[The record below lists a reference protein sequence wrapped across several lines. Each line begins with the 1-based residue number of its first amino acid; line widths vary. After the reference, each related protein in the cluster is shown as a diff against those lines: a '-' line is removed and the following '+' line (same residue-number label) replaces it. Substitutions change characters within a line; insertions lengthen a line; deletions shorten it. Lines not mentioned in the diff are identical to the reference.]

1 MPTEQEKFK
10 IFQDV
15 HRKPVA
21 GHLGMNKTYERIKLF
36 IIWPGMKQERED
48 YIKKCEIC
56 QKNKITQH
64 KVKMPLQ
71 INTTPH
77 SSTGFTPH
85 ELLFGRKPN
94 IPGILQKETPEIQY
108 TFDNYVKELQDR
120 LQSSY
125 EIARSNLQVKKEK
138 SKECYDRTVNVPL
151 FVIGDKVLLHD
162 ETVRR
167 GRSSKLSQSWV
178 GPYEIISLDDV
189 NVTLKLP
196 RNRTLKVH
204 ANRLKPFFG

>member
-1 MPTEQEKFK
+1 M
-10 IFQDV
+10 
-15 HRKPVA
+15 
-21 GHLGMNKTYERIKLF
+21 
-36 IIWPGMKQERED
+36 
-48 YIKKCEIC
+48 
-56 QKNKITQH
+56 
-64 KVKMPLQ
+64 
-71 INTTPH
+71 
-77 SSTGFTPH
+77 
-85 ELLFGRKPN
+85 
-94 IPGILQKETPEIQY
+94 
-108 TFDNYVKELQDR
+108 
-120 LQSSY
+120 
-125 EIARSNLQVKKEK
+125 
-138 SKECYDRTVNVPL
+138 NVPL